1 MILPILTGQERI
13 TANVDTYWEET
24 VQKAEMAEMTQR

>member
-13 TANVDTYWEET
+13 IANEDNYWEET
-24 VQKAEMAEMTQR
+24 VQKAEMAEMT